1 MQWDN
6 KPDSIWQTD
15 EAEEGIN
22 LVLTIAIKLIGRN
35 KSIENE
41 SITLVKDAFREYY
54 FNHINLLETPE
65 HIEQHEFGYVPFGS
79 GMIRHLSFKNKG
91 DLIATLIHEVPTD
104 FYCSNA
110 YYRFPTY
117 SMKEKQWLGADLI
130 FDIDAGDL
138 QLPCELSHSYF
149 ICTRCKEVSAARS
162 DACESCKNTGLN
174 KTSIP
179 CNKCI
184 IALKK
189 EVRHLTTVLTNDLG
203 IEEKFITIH
212 FSGNNGF
219 HIVATDKS
227 FDLLGAEARSDIVS
241 YLTGTNMMTESIGVR
256 KGRDRSGNDF
266 LIKFPKSGLSYG
278 WRKRIADRLGIEQ
291 ASVLKLNNIVQRD
304 GGYEGFKAELAKMTK
319 SLGVKIDPQ
328 VTMDVHRIF
337 RMPGTINSKSGLIKM
352 RCNDLESFDP
362 MAHSCLLGDKHVKVK
377 TNVSS
382 EIYFKLKGKSFRLK
396 DEIIELPLFAA
407 VYLVCK
413 GLAEITK

>member
-1 MQWDN
+1 
-6 KPDSIWQTD
+6 
-15 EAEEGIN
+15 
-22 LVLTIAIKLIGRN
+22 LIGGT
-35 KSIENE
+35 KSRENE
-41 SITLVKDAFREYY
+41 NITVVKDAFREYY
-54 FNHINLLETPE
+54 FNHINLLETPD
-65 HIEQHEFGYVPFGS
+65 HLEQHEFGYVPFGS
-79 GMIRHLSFKNKG
+79 GMIRHLSFRNKG
-91 DLIATLIHEVPTD
+91 DLIATLVRDVPKD

-117 SMKEKQWLGADLI
+117 SMKEKHWLGADLI

-149 ICTRCKEVSAARS
+149 ICTRCKAVSARS
-162 DACESCKNTGLN
+162 DVCECCKNTALN

-179 CNKCI
+179 CDKCI
-184 IALKK
+184 IALKR
-189 EVRHLTTVLTNDLG
+189 EVRRLTTVLTNDLG
-203 IEEKFITIH
+203 IEEKFFTIH

-219 HIVATDKS
+219 HIVASDKS
-227 FDLLGAEARSDIVS
+227 FHVLGPEARSDIVS
-241 YLTGTNMMTESIGVR
+241 YLIGTNMMTESIGVR
-256 KGRDRSGNDF
+256 KGRDRSGSDF

-291 ASVLKLNNIVQRD
+291 ASVLKLNNIVQRN
-304 GGYEGFKAELAKMTK
+304 GGYEGFKAELARMTK

-362 MAHSCLLGDKHVKVK
+362 MTHSCLLGDKNVKVK
-377 TNVSS
+377 TNLSS
-382 EIYFKLKGKSFRLK
+382 QICFKLKGKSFRLK
-396 DEIIELPLFAA
+396 DKVIELPLFAA

-413 GLAEITK
+413 GLAEITD

>member
-1 MQWDN
+1 M
-6 KPDSIWQTD
+6 
-15 EAEEGIN
+15 
-22 LVLTIAIKLIGRN
+22 IGTN

-41 SITLVKDAFREYY
+41 TITVIKDAFREYY

-65 HIEQHEFGYVPFGS
+65 HLEQHEFGYVPFGS
-79 GMIRHLSFKNKG
+79 GMIRHLSFRNKG
-91 DLIATLIHEVPTD
+91 DLIATLVRDVPTD

-117 SMKEKQWLGADLI
+117 SMNEKQWLGADLI

-149 ICTRCKEVSAARS
+149 ICTRCKEVSPKS
-162 DACESCKNTGLN
+162 EVCERCKNPATN

-179 CNKCI
+179 CDKCI

-189 EVRHLTTVLTNDLG
+189 EVRRLIAVLTNDLG
-203 IEEKFITIH
+203 IEEKFIATH

-219 HIVATDKS
+219 HIVASDKS
-227 FDLLGAEARSDIVS
+227 FHPLGPEARSDIVS
-241 YLTGTNMMTESIGVR
+241 YLIGTNMMTESIGVR
-256 KGRDRSGNDF
+256 KARDRSGSDF

-278 WRKRIADRLGIEQ
+278 WRKRIADRFGIDQ
-291 ASVLKLNNIVQRD
+291 ASVLKLNNIVQRN
-304 GGYEGFKAELAKMTK
+304 GGYEGFKAELGKMTK
-319 SLGVKIDPQ
+319 SLGVKVDPQ

-337 RMPGTINSKSGLIKM
+337 RMPGTINSKSGLVKM
-352 RCNDLESFDP
+352 RCIDLDSFDP
-362 MAHSCLLGDKHVKVK
+362 MTHSCLLGDKEVKVK

-382 EIYFKLKGKSFRLK
+382 QIYFKLKGKSFKLK
-396 DEIIELPLFAA
+396 EKIIELPLFAA

-413 GLAEITK
+413 GLAEITN